1 VLERIV
7 RDAAVACLVI
17 AVLFTAVRRDLM
29 GGISVLGGGLLIG
42 ISYWAIKGTVD
53 ALIARRTASSPHG
66 GEAAAAAETGAKSRR
81 WPLVKFFTRHGM
93 LALAAYVMMV
103 RLHLDP
109 VGLLAGVS
117 SLAVAVA
124 VEVLRDLRWRRF
136 P

>member
-1 VLERIV
+1 MIERIV
-7 RDAAVACLVI
+7 RDAAVACVVAAI
-17 AVLFTAVRRDLM
+17 GFSAWRRDLTS
-29 GGISVLGGGLLIG
+29 GLSVLGGGVLIG
-42 ISYWAIKGTVD
+42 LSYWAIRGAVD
-53 ALIARRTASSPHG
+53 ALIAVRSSEDSP
-66 GEAAAAAETGAKSRR
+66 AKSARL
-81 WPLVKFFTRHGM
+81 PLVKFFTRHAM